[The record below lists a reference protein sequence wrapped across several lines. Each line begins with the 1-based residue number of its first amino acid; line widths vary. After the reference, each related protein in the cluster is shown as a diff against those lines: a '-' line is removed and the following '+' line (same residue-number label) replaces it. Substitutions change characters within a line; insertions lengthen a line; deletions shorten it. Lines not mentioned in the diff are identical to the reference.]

1 MDFGLQGKRALV
13 TGGSHGVGL
22 ACAKALEA
30 EGCRICICSRS
41 SDRLLDAP
49 KNWQIGQVDALLPET
64 CNHLASQL
72 TREWGGID
80 ILINNVGGG
89 GRWGSDD
96 LLGTDP
102 QVWNDVYQKNAGAA
116 VLFTR
121 WAVAHM
127 LKSRWGRVVTIASNT
142 GTVEAH
148 PRPWFTMA
156 KAAEHALM
164 KSLAINPDFAK
175 ANITFNTVSPGELWI
190 EGTATV
196 KESNDDFHG
205 WAERIARTHPRG
217 KLGSAE
223 EVASVVAFLCSQQ
236 ASLVSGANILVDG
249 GQSRA
254 L

>member
-22 ACAKALEA
+22 ACAKALMA
-30 EGCRICICSRS
+30 EGCDVAICSRQA
-41 SDRLLDAP
+41 DRLLDADAD
-49 KNWQIGQVDALLPET
+49 WIVAQFDALKPET
-64 CNHLASQL
+64 IGPVFAELSQV
-72 TREWGGID
+72 WGGFD

-96 LLGTDP
+96 LLGTELD
-102 QVWNDVYQKNAGAA
+102 VWEQVYQKNAGAA
-116 VLFTR
+116 IQFTR

-127 LKSRWGRVVTIASNT
+127 LKARWGRVVTIASNT

-164 KSLAINPDFAK
+164 KSLAINPQFAK

-217 KLGSAE
+217 RLGSAE
-223 EVASVVAFLCSQQ
+223 EVASVVAFLCSEQ